1 MRERPDDGLFD
12 VCLVRPLSHL
22 GFVLKMPLALGG
34 WHTGMR
40 EVTMSRA
47 NALTL
52 RSTDGPLLV
61 HLDGELRRSG
71 AAEVEVTLEPAR
83 LPVLRVAR

>member
-1 MRERPDDGLFD
+1 
-12 VCLVRPLSHL
+12 
-22 GFVLKMPLALGG
+22 MPLALGG
-34 WHTGMR
+34 WHTGLR

-52 RSTDGPLLV
+52 RSTGGPILA
-61 HLDGELRRSG
+61 HLDGEVRRPG
-71 AAEVEVTLEPAR
+71 ASELAITLEPAR